1 MLKNEVKI
9 MCMFCGFGMFP
20 WLALSTCSHS
30 HERVQQEK
38 TSNIS
43 ALEILQERYAKGE
56 ITREEFLEIKKDLVS

>member
-1 MLKNEVKI
+1 

-38 TSNIS
+38 TSNRS

-56 ITREEFLEIKKDLVS
+56 ITRDEFLEIKKDLVS